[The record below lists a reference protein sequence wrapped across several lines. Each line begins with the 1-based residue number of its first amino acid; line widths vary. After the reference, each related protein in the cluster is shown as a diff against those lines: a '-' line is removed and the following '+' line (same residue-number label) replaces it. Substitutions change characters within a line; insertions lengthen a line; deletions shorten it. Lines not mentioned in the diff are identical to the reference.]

1 MKKLELVVAA
11 DKDPRDNYKHIQFK
25 ASGLVYATNGYVA
38 AKCPVSE
45 VLGAPFE
52 QGTEDFYVLG
62 KDWGRFKFSTATR
75 FTLSEDRLIGFNDKQ
90 EELGSIKVLFE
101 PKFIARVGRYPEI
114 DKYLPREDA
123 PLVDIPK
130 LGLNVDLLS
139 TVSKALGFKTVQ
151 LSFRGAHT
159 IVQVNSGNIE
169 SAGSVG
175 YVMPLAIPK

>member
-11 DKDPRDNYKHIQFK
+11 DKDPRDNYKHIQFN
-25 ASGLVYATNGYVA
+25 ANGLVYATNGYVA
-38 AKCPVSE
+38 VKCPVSE
-45 VLGAPFE
+45 VLNAPFMDPE
-52 QGTEDFYVLG
+52 NFYVFG
-62 KDWGRFKFSTATR
+62 RDWGRFKFSTATR
-75 FTLSEDRLIGFNDKQ
+75 FTLLDDRLIAFNDKQ

-101 PKFIARVGRYPEI
+101 KDFIVKAGRYPDI
-114 DKYLPREDA
+114 DKYLPSEDT